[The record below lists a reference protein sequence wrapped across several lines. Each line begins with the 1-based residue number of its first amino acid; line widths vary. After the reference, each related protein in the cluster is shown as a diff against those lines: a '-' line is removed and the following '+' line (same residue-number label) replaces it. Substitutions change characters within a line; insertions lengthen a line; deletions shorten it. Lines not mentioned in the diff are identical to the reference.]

1 MSLNSMCYFNQ
12 RFLRYLFTC
21 FLEVSLTKTAIITVS
36 STLTRLNKPLEWND
50 SLLDP
55 NSDLYRDYST
65 QICDLLL
72 HSINST
78 YIKGI
83 INVTCTV
90 VGFSRGSVIGN
101 AMLVIDYSSTS
112 ENFSSAVVTEDTVRN
127 AVVEYIAEIVANG
140 SDQIYFGTS
149 SGLTIETVIDAATT
163 EMITESQDT
172 EAYKTTGEET
182 TDTTEVTTEI
192 DITETDITETDITE
206 TEVMETERTTAVSS
220 TLTRLNKPLEWNDSL
235 LDPNSDLYR
244 DYSTQICDLGI
255 INVTCT
261 VVGFSRGSVIGN
273 AMLVIDYSSTSEN
286 FSSAV
291 VTEDTVRNA
300 VVEYIAEIVANG
312 SDQIYFGTSSG
323 LTIETVIDA
332 ATTEMITESQ
342 DTEAYKTTGEETTD
356 TTEVTTE
363 IDITETDIT
372 ETEVMET
379 ERTTGGIFLYD
390 SEVSLTKTAIITV
403 SSTLTRLNKPLEWND
418 SLLDPNSDLYRDYS
432 TQICDL
438 LLHSINSTYI
448 KGIINVTCT
457 VVGFSRGS
465 VIGNAMLVIDY
476 SSTSENFSSA
486 VVTEDTVRNAVVEY
500 IAEIVANGSDQIYFG
515 TSSGLTIETVIDA
528 ATTEMITE
536 SQDTEAYKTTGE
548 ETTDTTEV
556 TTEIDIT
563 ETDITETEV
572 METERTTEVSL
583 TKTAI
588 ITVSSTLTRL
598 NKPLEWND
606 SLLDPNSDLYR
617 DYSTQICDLLLHSIN
632 STYIKGIINVT
643 CTVVGF
649 SRGSVI
655 GNAMLV
661 IDYSSTSENFSSAV
675 VTEDTVRN
683 AVVEYIAEIV
693 ANGSDQI
700 YFGTSSGLTIE
711 TVIDAATT
719 EMITESQDTE
729 AYKTTET
736 TELSKTTFST
746 KSILEL
752 SMTVEILTGNQQTNW
767 NSELSNKFSG
777 LYNSTGEKI
786 CTLIKASPRYITSVL
801 FTVPTCTVLR
811 FYPGSVKS
819 DVQIIVEYINNL
831 NVTQTQILQAIQLG
845 SQLYVMDQ
853 LKNQSIDSSRI
864 LSFKLIMQ
872 KETCSTIAAKCSP
885 HAQCIERSDGAICIC
900 NPMWVDLNVQ
910 QPGEQCIST
919 FSYVI
924 PSVSPSLLHPQKL

>member
-1 MSLNSMCYFNQ
+1 
-12 RFLRYLFTC
+12 
-21 FLEVSLTKTAIITVS
+21 
-36 STLTRLNKPLEWND
+36 
-50 SLLDP
+50 
-55 NSDLYRDYST
+55 
-65 QICDLLL
+65 
-72 HSINST
+72 
-78 YIKGI
+78 
-83 INVTCTV
+83 
-90 VGFSRGSVIGN
+90 
-101 AMLVIDYSSTS
+101 
-112 ENFSSAVVTEDTVRN
+112 
-127 AVVEYIAEIVANG
+127 
-140 SDQIYFGTS
+140 
-149 SGLTIETVIDAATT
+149 
-163 EMITESQDT
+163 
-172 EAYKTTGEET
+172 
-182 TDTTEVTTEI
+182 
-192 DITETDITETDITE
+192 
-206 TEVMETERTTAVSS
+206 METER
-220 TLTRLNKPLEWNDSL
+220 
-235 LDPNSDLYR
+235 
-244 DYSTQICDLGI
+244 
-255 INVTCT
+255 
-261 VVGFSRGSVIGN
+261 
-273 AMLVIDYSSTSEN
+273 
-286 FSSAV
+286 
-291 VTEDTVRNA
+291 
-300 VVEYIAEIVANG
+300 
-312 SDQIYFGTSSG
+312 
-323 LTIETVIDA
+323 
-332 ATTEMITESQ
+332 
-342 DTEAYKTTGEETTD
+342 TTGEETTD

-379 ERTTGGIFLYD
+379 ER
-390 SEVSLTKTAIITV
+390 
-403 SSTLTRLNKPLEWND
+403 
-418 SLLDPNSDLYRDYS
+418 
-432 TQICDL
+432 
-438 LLHSINSTYI
+438 
-448 KGIINVTCT
+448 
-457 VVGFSRGS
+457 
-465 VIGNAMLVIDY
+465 
-476 SSTSENFSSA
+476 
-486 VVTEDTVRNAVVEY
+486 
-500 IAEIVANGSDQIYFG
+500 
-515 TSSGLTIETVIDA
+515 
-528 ATTEMITE
+528 
-536 SQDTEAYKTTGE
+536 TTGE

-617 DYSTQICDLLLHSIN
+617 DYSTQICDLLLNSIN

-661 IDYSSTSENFSSAV
+661 IDYSSTSENFSSTV

-693 ANGSDQI
+693 ANGSDQVH
-700 YFGTSSGLTIE
+700 FGTSSGLTIE

-752 SMTVEILTGNQQTNW
+752 SMTVEILTGNQQTSW

-786 CTLIKASPRYITSVL
+786 CTLIKASPGYITSVP

-845 SQLYVMDQ
+845 SQLYIMDQ

-864 LSFKLIMQ
+864 LSLKLIMQ

-900 NPMWVDLNVQ
+900 NPMWIDLNVQ

-924 PSVSPSLLHPQKL
+924 PSVSPSLLHPKKL

>member
-78 YIKGI
+78 YIK
-83 INVTCTV
+83 
-90 VGFSRGSVIGN
+90 
-101 AMLVIDYSSTS
+101 
-112 ENFSSAVVTEDTVRN
+112 
-127 AVVEYIAEIVANG
+127 
-140 SDQIYFGTS
+140 
-149 SGLTIETVIDAATT
+149 
-163 EMITESQDT
+163 
-172 EAYKTTGEET
+172 
-182 TDTTEVTTEI
+182 
-192 DITETDITETDITE
+192 
-206 TEVMETERTTAVSS
+206 
-220 TLTRLNKPLEWNDSL
+220 
-235 LDPNSDLYR
+235 
-244 DYSTQICDLGI
+244 GI

-536 SQDTEAYKTTGE
+536 SQDTEAYK
-548 ETTDTTEV
+548 
-556 TTEIDIT
+556 
-563 ETDITETEV
+563 
-572 METERTTEVSL
+572 TTEVSL